1 MVLAVV
7 WAILVSVT
15 DPSIKEFE
23 IQNIEF
29 KSLKDCDIAARQWGN
44 EMANA
49 AYTRGHRIEFGSSK
63 RRAPAGVIAT
73 YSCVERERP

>member
-7 WAILVSVT
+7 WMILVSVN

-23 IQNIEF
+23 IHNIDF
-29 KSLKDCDIAARQWGN
+29 KSLRDCDVAARQWGN

-49 AYTRGHRIEFGSSK
+49 AYTRGHRVEFGSS

-73 YSCVERERP
+73 YSCVARERP